1 MLRTLVKA
9 SFPLLAGCLIFP
21 VTLALAATDPGSS
34 TGEVTSADRFLLV
47 FYVLVALVVSFLC
60 SIAEAVLLSITPSF
74 IENEKTKHPKR
85 AKLLKRLKQDDIDRS
100 LAAILTL
107 NTVAHTA
114 GAIGAGAKASVVFG
128 SAWFGLFS
136 AVMTLMI
143 LYLTEIVPK
152 TIGAVYWM
160 KLVGPMSVFVRLIIT
175 LLYPLVWVSERL
187 TKLIARDA
195 KVHIFS
201 RDEFLAMTRIGEQ
214 AGHLNDRESRIIQNL
229 FRFNVLK
236 AEDVMTPR
244 TVLATLSEKL
254 PLQEAIGFL
263 HNIQFSRIPVYK
275 ETIDDITGFVLRDDV
290 LLKNSQGQ
298 GGDPLASLKRPIH
311 VVPNTMPLSLLFDAL
326 LEQRQHIAIVVNEYG
341 GTEGLVTLEDLVET
355 LIGAEITD
363 ELDKVED
370 MRALAR
376 RLWKER
382 AAALGLDI
390 DTSPSR

>member
-1 MLRTLVKA
+1 MFRTLVKA
-9 SFPLLAGCLIFP
+9 SFPLLAGCLLFP
-21 VTLALAATDPGSS
+21 ATLALAATDPGPSALIATS
-34 TGEVTSADRFLLV
+34 TDRLLLV

-74 IENEKTKHPKR
+74 IENEKSKHPER

-160 KLVGPMSVFVRLIIT
+160 KLVGPMSLFVRLIIT

-298 GGDPLASLKRPIH
+298 GGDTLASLKRSIP

-326 LEQRQHIAIVVNEYG
+326 LEQRQHVAIVVNEYG

-370 MRALAR
+370 MRVLAR

-382 AAALGLDI
+382 VAALGLDI
-390 DTSPSR
+390 DTSSSR